1 MTTTLH
7 RVLVDLAGEAPSVRM
22 PEDLWRRGRRL
33 RRRRRAAGI
42 LACLLVSMTA
52 MWLPSP
58 NATGSQFAGT
68 DDRTLPAWA
77 AQPYL
82 WQQTFSE
89 DPNGPAKLVFETGH
103 SLDLDTSLVVVGRD
117 DSFRLVYLDP
127 GELMGSLSP
136 DGRYL
141 LGDNLVDLVT
151 GQSRKL
157 SPAVSSHWPA
167 VWSPD
172 SQNAVAVIG
181 QDDVVPTI
189 GPNGERINDSTRLDN
204 IVIVSVP
211 DGRLRVVHVAEADVF
226 RAAFSP
232 DGTRVAITVGRDAQN
247 KELLIL
253 DVATGTVQRA
263 VPLGERQQIAGS
275 AAWSPDGNQ
284 LILTFI
290 EGCLTSPSCDGPTP
304 DRPARQRFHLQHLDV
319 DTGTVT
325 DEAVRGRLDRPNLI
339 AWRQGAPVLSVTNDA
354 DNSCAIVRLP
364 AGQSPETLPLRAAGY
379 GCPSYPRNALE
390 QWTLDG
396 PQLTPSPWQA
406 QNWAYVVLGLIAL
419 IGAALVV
426 KLGRRWRRRSTT
438 RRSRVAPEPPR

>member
-1 MTTTLH
+1 M
-7 RVLVDLAGEAPSVRM
+7 
-22 PEDLWRRGRRL
+22 
-33 RRRRRAAGI
+33 
-42 LACLLVSMTA
+42 SMTA

-58 NATGSQFAGT
+58 NVTGSQFAGT

-172 SQNAVAVIG
+172 SQSAVAVIG
-181 QDDVVPTI
+181 QDDVVPTT

-211 DGRLRVVHVAEADVF
+211 DGSLRVVHVAEADVF

-232 DGTRVAITVGRDAQN
+232 DGTRVAIAVGRDAQN

-253 DVATGTVQRA
+253 DVATGAVQRA
-263 VPLGERQQIAGS
+263 VSLGERQQIAGS
-275 AAWSPDGNQ
+275 AAWSPDGNR

-290 EGCLTSPSCDGPTP
+290 EGCLTAPSCDGPTLTGRP
-304 DRPARQRFHLQHLDV
+304 GSGSTCNSSMSTPERSRTRPSVACKIDRTSSPGGKALRSCRLPTTRTTHAPSCVSRPAR
-319 DTGTVT
+319 
-325 DEAVRGRLDRPNLI
+325 APRL
-339 AWRQGAPVLSVTNDA
+339 
-354 DNSCAIVRLP
+354 CH
-364 AGQSPETLPLRAAGY
+364 
-379 GCPSYPRNALE
+379 C
-390 QWTLDG
+390 
-396 PQLTPSPWQA
+396 
-406 QNWAYVVLGLIAL
+406 
-419 IGAALVV
+419 
-426 KLGRRWRRRSTT
+426 GRRGTGARAIPAMHWS
-438 RRSRVAPEPPR
+438 SGPSMAHS